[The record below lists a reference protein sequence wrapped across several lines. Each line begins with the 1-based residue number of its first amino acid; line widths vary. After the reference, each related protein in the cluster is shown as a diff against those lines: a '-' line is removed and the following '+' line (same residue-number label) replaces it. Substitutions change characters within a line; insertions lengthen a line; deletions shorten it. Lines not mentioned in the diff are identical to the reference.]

1 MEFVFFIHH
10 VIFRKINTVQ
20 IIPEPTNNINNQR
33 YNPSLINN
41 WEIII
46 IAIVANVIMV
56 TVLLILFV
64 GFFGNVAV
72 LPIIAAINIAAMFFY
87 FNGKLRKFYVRQF
100 WDNAPNFLQYFNPD
114 RIIEINNT
122 DSSNIE
128 LGPLPKNRSYNK
140 RF

>member
-1 MEFVFFIHH
+1 M
-10 VIFRKINTVQ
+10 Q
-20 IIPEPTNNINNQR
+20 IIPDHQNEPTNNINNQR

-72 LPIIAAINIAAMFFY
+72 GIAIVFLPIIAAISIAAMFFY

-122 DSSNIE
+122 DNSSNIE

>member
-1 MEFVFFIHH
+1 M
-10 VIFRKINTVQ
+10 Q
-20 IIPEPTNNINNQR
+20 IIPDHQNEPTNNINNQR

-46 IAIVANVIMV
+46 IAIVANVIMI
-56 TVLLILFV
+56 TALLILFV

-72 LPIIAAINIAAMFFY
+72 EIAIVFLPIIIAAISIAAMFFY

-114 RIIEINNT
+114 RIIEINDT
-122 DSSNIE
+122 ESSNIE
-128 LGPLPKNRSYNK
+128 LDPLPKNRSYNK

>member
-1 MEFVFFIHH
+1 M
-10 VIFRKINTVQ
+10 Q
-20 IIPEPTNNINNQR
+20 IIPDHQNEPTNNINNQR

-56 TVLLILFV
+56 TALLILFV

-72 LPIIAAINIAAMFFY
+72 GIAIVFLPIIAAINIAAMFFY

>member
-1 MEFVFFIHH
+1 M
-10 VIFRKINTVQ
+10 Q
-20 IIPEPTNNINNQR
+20 IIPDHQNEPTNNINNQR

-72 LPIIAAINIAAMFFY
+72 GIAIVFLPIIAAISIAAMFFY

>member
-1 MEFVFFIHH
+1 M
-10 VIFRKINTVQ
+10 Q
-20 IIPEPTNNINNQR
+20 IIPDHQNEPTNNINNQR

-72 LPIIAAINIAAMFFY
+72 GIAIVFLPIIAAISIAAMFFY

-122 DSSNIE
+122 DSSTIE

>member
-1 MEFVFFIHH
+1 M
-10 VIFRKINTVQ
+10 Q
-20 IIPEPTNNINNQR
+20 IIPDHQNEPTNNINNQR

-56 TVLLILFV
+56 TGLLILFV

-72 LPIIAAINIAAMFFY
+72 GIAIVFLPIIAAISIAAMFFY

-100 WDNAPNFLQYFNPD
+100 WDNAPNFLQYLNPD
-114 RIIEINNT
+114 RIIEIDNT

-128 LGPLPKNRSYNK
+128 LDPLPKNRSYNK

>member
-1 MEFVFFIHH
+1 M
-10 VIFRKINTVQ
+10 Q
-20 IIPEPTNNINNQR
+20 IIPDHQNEPTNNINNQR

-72 LPIIAAINIAAMFFY
+72 GIAIVFLPIIAAISIVAMFFY
-87 FNGKLRKFYVRQF
+87 FNGKLSKFYVRQF

-122 DSSNIE
+122 DNSSNIE
-128 LGPLPKNRSYNK
+128 LDPLPKNRSYNK